1 MSANKIG
8 THAWILILVLVSL
21 LGCSP
26 KTDELAGT
34 SWELVSLNGKD
45 LIEGTA
51 ITLEFTETYLGG
63 QMGCNGYGGSPDSGK
78 YISKNNGTFQLGDPF
93 AVTVQ
98 LCTEPEGIMDQETE
112 YIETLMATT
121 KYQIVN
127 DRLELENEAGEVV
140 LIYQTD
146 FSPESFP

>member
-1 MSANKIG
+1 MSTIKLGQYSLII
-8 THAWILILVLVSL
+8 ILILVSI
-21 LGCSP
+21 LGCSQ

-78 YISKNNGTFQLGDPF
+78 YISKGDGTFQIGDPF

-98 LCTEPEGIMDQETE
+98 LCSEPEGIMEQEAE
-112 YIETLMATT
+112 YIETLMTT
-121 KYQIVN
+121 SRYQVVDN
-127 DRLELENEAGEVV
+127 HLEIGNESGEMI
-140 LIYQTD
+140 LI
-146 FSPESFP
+146 FHRK